1 MSEFKSSIGTEA
13 SGGGI
18 DWSFDKK
25 RIDDPVITAL
35 MQESTN
41 LFINNTI
48 NETSNREDNLLLK
61 NYVTTFHDVLSENSL
76 LKGMKSKK
84 KFLFSYTLPT
94 IDLLT
99 STGKGKIKKPTKAEL
114 IISQNKEKKNLE
126 TMTKFSKTL
135 VINRH
140 YPLENKNY
148 IESFFSIIYWAIYLL
163 SNKKDEI
170 PLDIFFDCAISLYRA
185 IEDSRIFLTSE
196 MINESYELLNTL
208 EIIIRENPVSSGF
221 SILLDNSGIILESH
235 WDKIKPKSISLYDE
249 QKDIISLIQNNLD
262 KSMMVFYESPPANG
276 KTLVSVII
284 AKVIAHQNKV
294 NIKSN
299 PKFKRKI
306 LLYICYN
313 SIVRSEV
320 GRWCVTH
327 NVDVKNWIAITK
339 ADGKDD
345 GKIKTLLRPH
355 KSCYPDWNRKNAR
368 NSKEEAIFQKARED
382 RFSDEL
388 INQMLFFLEET
399 LSISRQRFGSYLEF
413 KEESIEIRKK
423 SLDDPSL
430 NYPEMIISDLESAY
444 QLLKEFP
451 DMFVTYFD
459 EAFAAADLEIT
470 AKIFSVLNGPSILVS
485 ATLAKPE
492 EIPNVI
498 DHFRKNNN
506 LEGDNFMH
514 TIKSTIQNISCNFV
528 DQNGYMLAPHQ
539 KLDNI
544 RDLTNFL
551 DVSFHEPLIKRSYSP
566 DIVFNMSKLINSYLP
581 SDLKFERVFNYY
593 GKLTHSSIRDY
604 AYNILSFIL
613 SENKV
618 ELFDLLKS
626 SNILIINDMNVNTL
640 LTSSAVYYQTGK
652 FLHVSTSENFD
663 NHVEDIAREFLD
675 KSPRISDILNSY
687 DNKIKAINKSLES
700 IKKGEATDAKDIQ
713 YREHELNKN
722 LDEIKLDW
730 PSEFLMNSRDH
741 AKKFGNSALLK
752 HPNNITFAN
761 RSDFGILSDTEE
773 KLLFSGIG
781 IYNPQSFNKEMMD
794 LFLTKKDH
802 LKGILST
809 PSIVYGTNIP
819 GLSKIDI
826 DKSFVIDSTKN
837 ILYQLIGRAGRRGKS
852 DSAIVIFRDDE
863 MLNII
868 LNQNNI
874 NVEANKVRLNFDKL
888 FST

>member
-1 MSEFKSSIGTEA
+1 MSEFKSSIGAEA

-41 LFINNTI
+41 LFINNSIT
-48 NETSNREDNLLLK
+48 ETSSKEDNSLLK
-61 NYVTTFHDVLSENSL
+61 SYVIAFNNVLSENGL
-76 LKGMKSKK
+76 LKGTKTKK
-84 KFLFSYTLPT
+84 KFVFAYTIPT
-94 IDLLT
+94 IDLST
-99 STGKGKIKKPTKAEL
+99 SIGKGKAKKPTKAEL
-114 IISQNKEKKNLE
+114 IINQNKEKKNLE
-126 TMTKFSKTL
+126 AMAKFSKTL

-140 YPLENKNY
+140 NPLENKNY
-148 IESFFSIIYWAIYLL
+148 IESFFSIVYWAIYLL

-170 PLDIFFDCAISLYRA
+170 PLEIFFDCAISLYRA

-196 MINESYELLNTL
+196 MINESCELLNTL
-208 EIIIRENPVSSGF
+208 EKNIRENPVSSGF
-221 SILLDNSGIILESH
+221 STLLDNSGIILESH
-235 WDKIKPKSISLYDE
+235 WDRIKPKSISLYDE

-262 KSMMVFYESPPANG
+262 RPIMVFYESPPANG
-276 KTLVSVII
+276 KTLISVIL
-284 AKVIAHQNKV
+284 AKVIAYQNKV
-294 NIKSN
+294 NSKSN

-306 LLYICYN
+306 ALYICYN

-327 NVDVKNWIAITK
+327 NVDVKNWFAITK
-339 ADGKDD
+339 ADGKDN
-345 GKIKTLLRPH
+345 GKIKAFLRAH
-355 KSCYPDWNRKNAR
+355 KNCYPDWNRKNAR

-388 INQMLFFLEET
+388 IDQMLFFLEET
-399 LSISRQRFGSYLEF
+399 LPISRQRWTSYLEF
-413 KEESIEIRKK
+413 KEEPEEIRKK

-470 AKIFSVLNGPSILVS
+470 AKIFSVLTGPSILVS

-498 DHFRKNNN
+498 DHFRNNNN
-506 LEGDNFMH
+506 LEGDDFMH
-514 TIKSTIQNISCNFV
+514 TIKSTRQHISCTFI
-528 DQNGYMLAPHQ
+528 DGKGTMFAPHQ

-551 DVSFHEPLIKRSYSP
+551 DVSFNEPLIKRSYSP
-566 DIVFNMSKLINSYLP
+566 DIVFNMSKLINNYLP
-581 SDLKFERVFNYY
+581 ENLKFEKVFNYY

-604 AYNILSFIL
+604 AYDILSFIL

-626 SNILIINDMNVNTL
+626 SSILIINDMNVNTL
-640 LTSSAVYYQTGK
+640 LTSSSVYYQTGK
-652 FLHVSTSENFD
+652 FLHVSTSENFH
-663 NHVEDIAREFLD
+663 NHVEDLSREFLD

-700 IKKGEATDAKDIQ
+700 LKKGEATDPKDIQ
-713 YREHELNKN
+713 YREHELNKD

-741 AKKFGNSALLK
+741 AKKFGTSTLLK

-826 DKSFVIDSTKN
+826 DKSFVCDSTKN

-852 DSAIVIFRDDE
+852 DSAVVIFRDDE

-868 LNQNNI
+868 LDQNNI

-888 FST
+888 FSA

>member
-1 MSEFKSSIGTEA
+1 MTEFKSSIGAEA

-41 LFINNTI
+41 LFINKIIT
-48 NETSNREDNLLLK
+48 ETSNIEDNSLLK
-61 NYVTTFHDVLSENSL
+61 SYVTAFHNVLSNNSL
-76 LKGMKSKK
+76 LKGDKPTK
-84 KFLFSYTLPT
+84 KFVFAFTIPT
-94 IDLLT
+94 ITDL
-99 STGKGKIKKPTKAEL
+99 SISSGKGKVKKLSKAEL
-114 IISQNKEKKNLE
+114 IINQNKEKKNVE
-126 TMTKFSKTL
+126 VMNKFSKTL
-135 VINRH
+135 VINKH
-140 YPLENKNY
+140 VPLENKNY
-148 IESFFSIIYWAIYLL
+148 IESFFSIIYWAIYLI
-163 SNKKDEI
+163 SNKKDDI
-170 PLDIFFDCAISLYRA
+170 PLEILFDCAISLYRS

-196 MINESYELLNTL
+196 MINESYELLNNL
-208 EIIIRENPVSSGF
+208 ETIIRKNPVSSGF
-221 SILLDNSGIILESH
+221 STLLENSGIILESQ

-249 QKDIISLIQNNLD
+249 QKEIISLIQNNLD

-276 KTLVSVII
+276 KTLISVIL
-284 AKVIAHQNKV
+284 AKVISHQNKV
-294 NIKSN
+294 HIKEN
-299 PKFKRKI
+299 PNFKRKI

-339 ADGKDD
+339 PDGQDD
-345 GKIKTLLRPH
+345 GKVKTFLRPH

-368 NSKEEAIFQKARED
+368 TDKDERKFQLARQD
-382 RFSDEL
+382 RFSDRL
-388 INQMLFFLEET
+388 IDQMLFSLEET
-399 LSISRQRFGSYLEF
+399 LPISRQRWNTYLEF
-413 KEESIEIRKK
+413 KEESEDNLKK

-430 NYPEMIISDLESAY
+430 NYPEMIIADLESAY

-451 DMFVTYFD
+451 EMFVTYFD

-498 DHFRKNNN
+498 DYFKINNN
-506 LEGDNFMH
+506 LESDDFMH
-514 TIKSTIQNISCNFV
+514 TIKSTRQHISCTFI
-528 DQNGYMLAPHQ
+528 DQNGYMLALHQ

-544 RDLTNFL
+544 NDLNKFL
-551 DVSFHEPLIKRSYSP
+551 NVSFHEPLIKRSYSP
-566 DIVFNMSKLINSYLP
+566 DIVFNMSKLINNYLP
-581 SDLKFERVFNYY
+581 ESLKFERVFDHY

-604 AYNILSFIL
+604 GYNMLSFIL
-613 SENKV
+613 TENRV
-618 ELFDLLKS
+618 DLFDLLKS
-626 SNILIINDMNVNTL
+626 SNISIIRDMSVNTL

-652 FLHVSTSENFD
+652 FLHVATSENFN
-663 NHVEDIAREFLD
+663 NHVEYLAENFLD
-675 KSPRISDILNSY
+675 KSPRISDILNNY
-687 DNKIKAINKSLES
+687 DNRIKAINKSLES
-700 IKKGEATDAKDIQ
+700 LKKGDGNDSKEIQ
-713 YREHELNKN
+713 YREHELNKE
-722 LDEIKLDW
+722 LDDVKLEW
-730 PSEFLMNSRDH
+730 PNEFLMNSRDH
-741 AKKFGNSALLK
+741 AKKFDNNHLLK
-752 HPNNITFAN
+752 HPNNITFVN
-761 RSDFGILSDTEE
+761 RSDFGILTDTEE

-781 IYNPQSFNKEMMD
+781 IYNPQAFNKEMMD

-826 DKSFVIDSTKN
+826 DKSFVQDSTKN

-852 DSAIVIFRDDE
+852 DSANVIFRDDE

-868 LNQNNI
+868 LNQLNVNI
-874 NVEANKVRLNFDKL
+874 EANKVRLNFDKL
-888 FST
+888 IS

>member
-13 SGGGI
+13 SGGDI
-18 DWSFDKK
+18 NWSFDKK

-48 NETSNREDNLLLK
+48 TETSNSEDNSLLK
-61 NYVTTFHDVLSENSL
+61 SYVITFHNVLSENGL

-94 IDLLT
+94 IDLST
-99 STGKGKIKKPTKAEL
+99 SSGKGKVKKPTKAEL
-114 IISQNKEKKNLE
+114 IISQNKEKKNIE
-126 TMTKFSKTL
+126 NMTKFSKTL
-135 VINRH
+135 VINKH
-140 YPLENKNY
+140 NPLENKNY

-170 PLDIFFDCAISLYRA
+170 PLEIFFDCAISLYRA

-208 EIIIRENPVSSGF
+208 ETIIRENPVSSGF
-221 SILLDNSGIILESH
+221 STLLDNSGIIQ

-249 QKDIISLIQNNLD
+249 QKDVISLIQNNLD
-262 KSMMVFYESPPANG
+262 KAMMVFYESPPANG
-276 KTLVSVII
+276 KTLISVIL
-284 AKVIAHQNKV
+284 AKVISHQNKV
-294 NIKSN
+294 IIQNN
-299 PKFKRKI
+299 PKFKKKI

-345 GKIKTLLRPH
+345 GKIKTFLRPH
-355 KSCYPDWNRKNAR
+355 KSCYPDWNRKNVR
-368 NSKEEAIFQKARED
+368 NTKEEVIFQKARKD
-382 RFSDEL
+382 RFSDKL
-388 INQMLFFLEET
+388 IDQILYSIEET
-399 LSISRQRFGSYLEF
+399 LPIVRQRWTSYLEF
-413 KEESIEIRKK
+413 KEEPEETRKK
-423 SLDDPSL
+423 SLDDQSL
-430 NYPEMIISDLESAY
+430 NYPEMIISDLESSY
-444 QLLKEFP
+444 KLLKEFP

-470 AKIFSVLNGPSILVS
+470 AKIFSVLTGPSILVS

-498 DHFRKNNN
+498 DHFRNNNN
-506 LEGDNFMH
+506 LEDDDFMH
-514 TIKSTIQNISCNFV
+514 TIKSTRQHISCTFI

-544 RDLTNFL
+544 GDLTNFL

-566 DIVFNMSKLINSYLP
+566 DIVFNMSKLINNYLP
-581 SDLKFERVFNYY
+581 ENLKFESVFDHY

-604 AYNILSFIL
+604 AYNMLSFIL
-613 SENKV
+613 TENNV

-626 SNILIINDMNVNTL
+626 SNIIIINDMNVNTL

-652 FLHVSTSENFD
+652 FLHVATSENFD
-663 NHVEDIAREFLD
+663 NHIEDLSKEFLD
-675 KSPRISDILNSY
+675 KSPKISDILNSY
-687 DNKIKAINKSLES
+687 DNRIKAINKSLES
-700 IKKGEATDAKDIQ
+700 IKKGEANDPKEIQ

-741 AKKFGNSALLK
+741 SKKFGTSALLK
-752 HPNNITFAN
+752 HPNSITFAN

-826 DKSFVIDSTKN
+826 DKSFVRDSTKN

-868 LNQNNI
+868 LDQKNI
-874 NVEANKVRLNFDKL
+874 NVEANKVRLNFDRL
-888 FST
+888 FSA